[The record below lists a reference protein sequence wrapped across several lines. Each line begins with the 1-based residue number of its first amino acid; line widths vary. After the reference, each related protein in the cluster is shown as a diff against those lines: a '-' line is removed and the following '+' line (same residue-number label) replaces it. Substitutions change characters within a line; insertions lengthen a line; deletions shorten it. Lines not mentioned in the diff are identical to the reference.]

1 MLIVLFTSAL
11 LFMFVS
17 DDVPAA
23 LELALVLALGKSFDD
38 GHSTSLASAK
48 SNPPPFWSRSSM
60 VLNLFDN
67 YFLCQ
72 DACFRFRVSVPCM
85 SAEEVPSIG
94 TVEFGNSATC
104 KRVVFFTIS

>member
-1 MLIVLFTSAL
+1 MLIALFTSAL

-17 DDVPAA
+17 DEVPAA
-23 LELALVLALGKSFDD
+23 LELALVLAHGKSFDD
-38 GHSTSLASAK
+38 GLSTSLESAK
-48 SNPPPFWSRSSM
+48 SNPPPVWSRSGM

-72 DACFRFRVSVPCM
+72 DACFGFRVCLLCM

-94 TVEFGNSATC
+94 TVEFGSSATC
-104 KRVVFFTIS
+104 KRVVYFTIF